1 MARAA
6 LRFLLLDGFDP
17 DTGELALRVAY
28 SASEPVGPALLRLK
42 LHLGRAGDA
51 LAPLKKELQNHVQM
65 PLPPLWD
72 RGLKVVIRAVED
84 ELATPEGRQPAR
96 YTWVQTQ
103 VLHPA
108 DERRCTLNHPVA
120 RQVDILMDWAQRLE
134 QEGEPRRAL
143 EFLERLLLLSPRHA
157 GALARLTRLLR
168 DEGMVAEALETG
180 TRWAREEPRTVE
192 AHLRRGEALVH
203 LERPREALEAFKTAL
218 ALDPLQ
224 VQAHLGAGQA
234 VSLLGGDP
242 FPHLDAAQE
251 LDAAFARA
259 VLKETFDYRLVAEG
273 EAGRDYA
280 FAELPG
286 LLGVSGAEVRAFI
299 EQDGLPAT
307 PQGDV
312 REAELARWVAIQNRY
327 LLQRSALHWAAPTPR
342 RIPELG

>member
-28 SASEPVGPALLRLK
+28 LASEPVGPALLRLK
-42 LHLGRAGDA
+42 LHLGRSGDP

-72 RGLKVVIRAVED
+72 RGLKVIIRAVED
-84 ELATPEGRQPAR
+84 ELSTPEGRQPAR

-143 EFLERLLLLSPRHA
+143 EFLERLLLLSPRNA

-168 DEGMVAEALETG
+168 EQGMVAEALETS
-180 TRWAREEPRTVE
+180 TRWAQEEPRSLE
-192 AHLRRGEALVH
+192 AHLRRGEALAH
-203 LERPREALEAFKTAL
+203 LERPREALEAFKAAL
-218 ALDPLQ
+218 RLDPMD
-224 VQAHLGAGQA
+224 VQAHLGAGQS

-251 LDAAFARA
+251 LDPAFTRA
-259 VLKETFDYRLVAEG
+259 VLKETYDYRLLDPQRSARV
-273 EAGRDYA
+273 YA
-280 FAELPG
+280 FEELPG
-286 LLGVSGAEVRAFI
+286 LLGVSGAEAKSYI
-299 EQDGLPAT
+299 EADGLPAT
-307 PQGDV
+307 SLGEVQED
-312 REAELARWVAIQNRY
+312 ELARWVAIQNRY
-327 LLQRSALHWAAPTPR
+327 LLQRAALHWSAPTPR
-342 RIPELG
+342 RLPELG

>member
-28 SASEPVGPALLRLK
+28 TASEPVGPALLRLK
-42 LHLGRAGDA
+42 LHLGRAGDPV
-51 LAPLKKELQNHVQM
+51 APLRRELQNHVQM

-72 RGLKVVIRAVED
+72 RGLKVIIRAVED
-84 ELATPEGRQPAR
+84 ELATPEGRQPSR

-143 EFLERLLLLSPRHA
+143 EFLERLLLLSPRHP

-168 DEGMVAEALETG
+168 DQGMVAEALETS
-180 TRWAREEPRTVE
+180 TRWAQEDPRSSE

-203 LERPREALEAFKTAL
+203 LERPREALDAFKTAL
-218 ALDPLQ
+218 RLDPMD

-234 VSLLGGDP
+234 VSLMGGDP

-251 LDAAFARA
+251 LDPAFTRA
-259 VLKETFDYRLVAEG
+259 VLKETFDYRLLEG
-273 EAGRDYA
+273 APADRVYGFED
-280 FAELPG
+280 LPG
-286 LLGVSGAEVRAFI
+286 LLGVSGAEARAYI
-299 EQDGLPAT
+299 EVDGLPAT
-307 PQGDV
+307 PQGEV
-312 REAELARWVAIQNRY
+312 LEPELARWVAIQNRY
-327 LLQRSALHWAAPTPR
+327 LLQRTALHWTAPTPR
-342 RIPELG
+342 RLPELG